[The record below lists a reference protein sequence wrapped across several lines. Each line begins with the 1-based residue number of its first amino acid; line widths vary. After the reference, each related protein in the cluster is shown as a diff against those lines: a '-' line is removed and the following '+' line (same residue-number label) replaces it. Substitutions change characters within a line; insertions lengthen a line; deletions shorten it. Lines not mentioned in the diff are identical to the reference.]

1 MRARAKGLFS
11 HPYVRFVAKKVVFY
25 AIVAFVAMTFVFL
38 IPRLMPGNPVERM
51 ISSLTPGGQ
60 GSMTNYLILKA
71 KLTAYFGLDKPW
83 FDQYIN
89 FWGEVFTLNL
99 GPSYPLQYPEAV
111 LSIVLS
117 RLPYTFAIVIPVLL
131 LSFFLGNWIGAK
143 AAYVG
148 GKRSELVYFFS
159 VFSNR
164 LPSFWFGMVLVFV
177 FAATIKIF
185 PAYGITAMNHQIPT
199 WDLSYFLD
207 VLYHYSL
214 PFLTLF
220 IVYVGGWATGMR
232 SMVIHEMDSGY
243 VRYGEQLG
251 FRKSKLMSYA
261 ERNAILPQFTGLNL
275 LFNALIGETAILE
288 IVFGWPGIG
297 KMMYDAVA
305 VDDYS
310 LILGGFLV
318 ILVVVI
324 LGNFLVDILYG
335 FIDPR
340 IRTGRGR

>member
-1 MRARAKGLFS
+1 MKGLFT
-11 HPYVRFVAKKVVFY
+11 HPFTKFVAKKAVFY
-25 AIVAFVAMTFVFL
+25 VAVTFVAVTLVFF
-38 IPRLMPGNPVERM
+38 IPRLMPGNPVDQM
-51 ISSLTPGGQ
+51 IHPSSGQQLGG
-60 GSMTNYLILKA
+60 GADYLKLRA
-71 KLTAYFGLDKPW
+71 ALTAYFGLDKPL
-83 FDQYIN
+83 FDQYIS
-89 FWGEVFTLNL
+89 FWGKFLTLNL
-99 GPSYPLQYPEAV
+99 GPSYPIMFPMSV
-111 LSIVLS
+111 MSIILA
-117 RLPYTFAIVIPVLL
+117 RLPYTLALALPVLF

-148 GKRSELVYFFS
+148 GKWSELVYFFS

-177 FAATIKIF
+177 FAATFKIF
-185 PAYGITAMNHQIPT
+185 PTYGAATLGAIPT
-199 WDLSYFLD
+199 WTLSYFLD
-207 VLYHYSL
+207 VLYHYAL

-220 IVYVGGWATGMR
+220 IIYVGGWATGMR

-288 IVFGWPGIG
+288 VIFGWPGIG
-297 KMMYDAVA
+297 RMMYDAVLSN
-305 VDDYS
+305 DYP
-310 LILGGFLV
+310 LIFGGFLV
-318 ILVVVI
+318 VMVVVI
-324 LGNFLVDILYG
+324 LGNFLIDILYG

-340 IRTGRGR
+340 IRTGSGR